1 MKRILFKVNGIR
13 NHTEKVQIK
22 KALEKIEGI
31 GQIAIDSMDSTIN
44 VEYNPPATE
53 RTIQECIDSTGQE
66 ATIEDTDDMK

>member
-22 KALEKIEGI
+22 KALDKIEGVS
-31 GQIAIDSMDSTIN
+31 QIAVDAAQSSIN

-53 RTIQECIDSTGQE
+53 KEIHERIESTGHE
-66 ATIEDTDDMK
+66 ATIAESEEE